1 MLFFSCACMR
11 IALARKSAFCSCFI
25 QFHVLLPV
33 SFITSGHR
41 RIPARVILHCVH
53 RFPFMQLLCT
63 THVRIDTLIIAFHL
77 PPSRVRAFVL
87 VLSRCSLFLQV
98 PSQPDPSKEFSLLL
112 HLLHHIWPPSSL
124 SSLHCAPLLARACD
138 CPVPA
143 AALSFQFHPSRP
155 FQTLSC
161 FLHSALSCLLLSFC
175 LLLHIWSALSH
186 SSLAS
191 LHAAALYH
199 AHTRASTL
207 RSVLSNNGVLLDVN
221 ARAA

>member
-1 MLFFSCACMR
+1 
-11 IALARKSAFCSCFI
+11 
-25 QFHVLLPV
+25 
-33 SFITSGHR
+33 
-41 RIPARVILHCVH
+41 
-53 RFPFMQLLCT
+53 MQLLCT

-155 FQTLSC
+155 FQTLLLPSFCSFMLASFILPLASHLVSTFAFFIGFPSC
-161 FLHSALSCLLLSFC
+161 SRSVPRTHTRIYTKICSLKQWRSSRCERACSLKAHSADTGGSPGWPV
-175 LLLHIWSALSH
+175 LH
-186 SSLAS
+186 
-191 LHAAALYH
+191 
-199 AHTRASTL
+199 
-207 RSVLSNNGVLLDVN
+207 
-221 ARAA
+221 